1 MYWTLNINRMKIKII
16 LAFLLISNAFVKA
29 QVMTLDS
36 IMLRIQSDHPELK
49 MYNAQ
54 IKAMDTYAKGARA
67 WEAPQIGAGFFMT
80 PYKAALWRPDNATGY
95 NGMGNLM
102 IQAQQMIPNPSKLKA
117 NENYMKAMSSV
128 EGSNRDFTQN
138 TLIAEAKMNY
148 IEWVILKK
156 KQKVLQSNES
166 LMNYIIKTS
175 EIRYPY
181 EQGKLNTIYKAK
193 ASLAEIKAMQLMM
206 DNDIQLKRIELNR
219 LMNRDKRI
227 EFEID
232 TTVTIK
238 NYELEMID
246 TASITAS
253 RSDVKSIENSIV
265 VNNYK
270 QKYEWSKSRP
280 DFSVQYGHMFAF
292 GNNPNLFTLMGMVS
306 IPIAPW
312 SSKMYKSTYAGLM
325 YQKQAYQNQKEYIIN
340 ETAGRLSSLKSKI
353 KNKKS
358 QLKIYEGSI
367 LPALEKN
374 YMITLLAYEQNTED
388 LFVVLDAR
396 QSLQMTKLEYYNQF
410 QELLLLQVEY
420 EKEIEKQ

>member
-1 MYWTLNINRMKIKII
+1 MYWMLNINSMKIKII
-16 LAFLLISNAFVKA
+16 ITVLLISNSFLRA

-36 IMLRIQSDHPELK
+36 ITTRIQSHHPELK

-54 IKAMDTYAKGARA
+54 IKAMDTYAQGAKA

-80 PYKAALWRPDNATGY
+80 PYRTTMWSPDKNTGY

-102 IQAQQMIPNPSKLKA
+102 IQAQQMIPNPAKLKA

-128 EGSNRDFTQN
+128 EISNRDFTKN
-138 TLIAEAKMNY
+138 TLMAEAKMNY

-156 KQKVLQSNES
+156 KQKVLLSNET

-175 EIRYPY
+175 ELRYPY
-181 EQGKLNTIYKAK
+181 EQEKLNTIYKAK
-193 ASLAEIKAMQLMM
+193 ASLAEINAMQLMI
-206 DNDIQLKRIELNR
+206 DNDIQQKRIELNR
-219 LMNRDKRI
+219 LMNRDKSI
-227 EFEID
+227 AFEVD

-238 NYELEMID
+238 NYETAIID
-246 TASITAS
+246 TTSITAN
-253 RSDVKSIENSIV
+253 RSDVKSIENSILL
-265 VNNYK
+265 NNYK

-280 DFSVQYGHMFAF
+280 DFSIQYGHMFAF

-312 SSKMYKSTYAGLM
+312 SSKMYRSTYAGLV
-325 YQKQAYQNQKEYIIN
+325 YQKQAYLNQKEYIIN

-353 KNKKS
+353 QNKKS
-358 QLKIYEGSI
+358 QLKIYEKNI

-374 YMITLLAYEQNTED
+374 YKVTLLAYEQNTEV

-396 QSLQMTKLEYYNQF
+396 QSLQMTQLEYYNQL

>member
-1 MYWTLNINRMKIKII
+1 MSNINGMKIKISI
-16 LAFLLISNAFVKA
+16 AVLLISHSFAKA

-36 IMLRIQSDHPELK
+36 IAAHIQSNHPELK

-54 IKAMDTYAKGARA
+54 IKAMDTYAQGAKA

-80 PYKAALWRPDNATGY
+80 PYRTSLWQPDKNTGY
-95 NGMGNLM
+95 NGMGNFM

-128 EGSNRDFTQN
+128 EVSNRDFTQN
-138 TLIAEAKMNY
+138 TLIAEAKTNY

-156 KQKVLQSNES
+156 KQEVLVTNET

-175 EIRYPY
+175 EIRYSY
-181 EQGKLNTIYKAK
+181 EQEKLNTIYKAK
-193 ASLAEIKAMQLMM
+193 ASLGEINTMQLAI
-206 DNDIQLKRIELNR
+206 DNNIQLKRIELNR
-219 LMNRDKRI
+219 LMNRDKNMV
-227 EFEID
+227 FEVD
-232 TTVTIK
+232 TTITIK
-238 NYELEMID
+238 NYETTIID
-246 TASITAS
+246 TTSITAN
-253 RSDVKSIENSIV
+253 RSDVKSIENSILL
-265 VNNYK
+265 NNYK

-280 DFSVQYGHMFAF
+280 DFSIQYGHMFAF

-312 SSKMYKSTYAGLM
+312 SSKMYKSTYAGLA
-325 YQKQAYQNQKEYIIN
+325 YQKQAYQRQKEYIIN
-340 ETAGRLSSLKSKI
+340 ETVGRLSSLKSKI
-353 KNKKS
+353 QNKKN
-358 QLKIYEGSI
+358 QLKIYDKNI

-374 YMITLLAYEQNTED
+374 YKVTLLAYEQNTED

-396 QSLQMTKLEYYNQF
+396 QSLQMAQLEYYNQF

>member
-1 MYWTLNINRMKIKII
+1 
-16 LAFLLISNAFVKA
+16 
-29 QVMTLDS
+29 
-36 IMLRIQSDHPELK
+36 
-49 MYNAQ
+49 
-54 IKAMDTYAKGARA
+54 
-67 WEAPQIGAGFFMT
+67 
-80 PYKAALWRPDNATGY
+80 
-95 NGMGNLM
+95 
-102 IQAQQMIPNPSKLKA
+102 
-117 NENYMKAMSSV
+117 
-128 EGSNRDFTQN
+128 
-138 TLIAEAKMNY
+138 
-148 IEWVILKK
+148 
-156 KQKVLQSNES
+156 
-166 LMNYIIKTS
+166 
-175 EIRYPY
+175 
-181 EQGKLNTIYKAK
+181 YKAK
-193 ASLAEIKAMQLMM
+193 ASLAEIKAMQLMI

-219 LMNRDKRI
+219 LMNQDKRI